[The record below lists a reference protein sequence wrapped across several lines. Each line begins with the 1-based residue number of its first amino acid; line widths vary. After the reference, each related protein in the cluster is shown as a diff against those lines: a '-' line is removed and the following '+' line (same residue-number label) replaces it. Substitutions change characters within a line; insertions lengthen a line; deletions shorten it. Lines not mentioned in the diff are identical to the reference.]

1 MEFSFLKPADIWF
14 WFFVIISF
22 IIVVY
27 SFIFIKNHSELKLL
41 IILRSIT
48 FIIITFLLVQP
59 KFSWIHFKYNKL
71 DWNLYVDNSVSI
83 SYHPALSFQ
92 TIKTELEQIIFNISK
107 NIAFSNLFSF
117 SDEVKKIENT
127 NELDGSGSSTDL
139 GRVLSHI
146 KLNQDNLAG
155 AIIITDG
162 QNNHGIDPAN
172 LIRNIKVP
180 VFTLGI
186 GESKPSIDLSIESVD
201 APTVSIKGEKV
212 NINVT
217 ILSFGD
223 LREKVNVMLF
233 SEKRMI
239 GSKFLNISGQGSRN
253 EARFI
258 FTPINL
264 GENEYIVKVS
274 SLAEEINID
283 NNQQNFF
290 ITILKDRYKVALIT
304 GVPSFNTV
312 VIKDYINNYPRVE
325 LDHFVRS
332 KNKYSPSLNSF
343 WSTPYQLIIFDNY
356 PIDVLKSKTQ
366 KIYSRKITSEKS
378 SLLWIIGQNVTKESS
393 QSLTPFFHLDLIKEN
408 INSDKKSWYFTEEII
423 NSNVIQGLLTI
434 HESNFSDIFPPI
446 MIPYKFNSKHDKVN
460 PIAYHESEEVIPVLF
475 MGEVKNIRSIVWTS
489 NDLSTIKYNISNS
502 NSNNIFPEIWSKLFS
517 WLLKTGGDKNLY
529 FRLNKDSYQ
538 QGEEILITGSSVRD
552 YININ
557 NQAFI
562 TIIKD
567 SIEINSFELRFN
579 PETYRWEGNFWAPKP
594 GNYKYKIVIQDGL
607 TDPMVQNGK
616 FIVEKSQ
623 IELNQV
629 SLNLPLL
636 ANISN
641 ITEAEYYSW
650 ELRSKLVDKIT
661 PIESKRKINKSI
673 VLNENKWVMIMLI
686 LLLTIEWVFRK
697 RIGLP

>member
-14 WFFVIISF
+14 WFFVIILF
-22 IIVVY
+22 IIVVS

-48 FIIITFLLVQP
+48 FIIITFLLLQP

-83 SYHPALSFQ
+83 SYHPTLSFQ
-92 TIKTELEQIIFNISK
+92 TIKTELDQIIFNISK
-107 NIAFSNLFSF
+107 KITFSNLFSF

-162 QNNHGIDPAN
+162 QNNHGIDPVN
-172 LIRNIKVP
+172 LIKNIKVP

-186 GESKPSIDLSIESVD
+186 GESKPSIDLRIESVD
-201 APTVSIKGEKV
+201 APTVAIKGEKV

-217 ILSFGD
+217 VLSFGD
-223 LREKVNVMLF
+223 LSEKVNVMLF
-233 SEKRMI
+233 NEKRMI

-304 GVPSFNTV
+304 GAPSFNTG

-332 KNKYSPSLNSF
+332 KNEYSPSLKSF
-343 WSTPYQLIIFDNY
+343 WSTSYQLIIFDNY

-366 KIYSRKITSEKS
+366 KIYSRKITSDKA
-378 SLLWIIGQNVTKESS
+378 SLLWIIGQNVSKESS

-408 INSDKKSWYFTEEII
+408 INSDKKPWYFTEEII
-423 NSNVIQGLLTI
+423 NSSIIQGLLTI

-446 MIPYKFNSKHDKVN
+446 MTPYKFNSKHDKVN
-460 PIAYHESEEVIPVLF
+460 SIAYLESEEVIPVLF

-502 NSNNIFPEIWSKLFS
+502 NNIFSEIWSKLFS

-538 QGEEILITGSSVRD
+538 QGEEILITGSSLQD
-552 YININ
+552 YTHIN

-562 TIIKD
+562 TIIND

-579 PETYRWEGNFWAPKP
+579 PETVRWEGNFWAPKP
-594 GNYKYKIVIQDGL
+594 GNYYYKIVIQDGL

-629 SLNLPLL
+629 SLNSPLL

-650 ELRSKLVDKIT
+650 QLRSKLVDKIT

>member
-1 MEFSFLKPADIWF
+1 MEFSLLKPVDIWF

-22 IIVVY
+22 IIVVF
-27 SFIFIKNHSELKLL
+27 SFKFIKNHSELKLL

-48 FIIITFLLVQP
+48 FIIITFLLLQP
-59 KFSWIHFKYNKL
+59 KFSWIHFKNNKL

-83 SYHPALSFQ
+83 SYHPTLSFQ
-92 TIKTELEQIIFNISK
+92 TIKTELDQIIFNISK
-107 NIAFSNLFSF
+107 KITFSNLFSF

-162 QNNHGIDPAN
+162 QNNHGIDPVN
-172 LIRNIKVP
+172 LIKNIKVP

-186 GESKPSIDLSIESVD
+186 GESKPSIDLRIESVD
-201 APTVSIKGEKV
+201 APTVAIKGEKV

-217 ILSFGD
+217 VLSFGD
-223 LREKVNVMLF
+223 LSEKVNVMLF
-233 SEKRMI
+233 NEKRMI

-304 GVPSFNTV
+304 GAPGFNTG

-332 KNKYSPSLNSF
+332 KNEYSPSLKSF
-343 WSTPYQLIIFDNY
+343 WSTSYQLIIFDNY

-366 KIYSRKITSEKS
+366 KIYSRKITSDKA
-378 SLLWIIGQNVTKESS
+378 SLLWIIGQNVSKESS
-393 QSLTPFFHLDLIKEN
+393 QSLTPFFHLDLIIEN

-423 NSNVIQGLLTI
+423 NSNIIQGLLTI

-446 MIPYKFNSKHDKVN
+446 MTPYKFNSKHDKVN
-460 PIAYHESEEVIPVLF
+460 SIAYLESEEVIPVLF

-502 NSNNIFPEIWSKLFS
+502 NNIFSEIWSKLFS

-538 QGEEILITGSSVRD
+538 QGEEILITGSSLQD
-552 YININ
+552 FIHIN

-562 TIIKD
+562 TIIND

-579 PETYRWEGNFWAPKP
+579 PETVRWEGNFWAPKP
-594 GNYKYKIVIQDGL
+594 GNYYYKIVIHDGL

-629 SLNLPLL
+629 SLNSPLL

-650 ELRSKLVDKIT
+650 QLRSKLVDKIT